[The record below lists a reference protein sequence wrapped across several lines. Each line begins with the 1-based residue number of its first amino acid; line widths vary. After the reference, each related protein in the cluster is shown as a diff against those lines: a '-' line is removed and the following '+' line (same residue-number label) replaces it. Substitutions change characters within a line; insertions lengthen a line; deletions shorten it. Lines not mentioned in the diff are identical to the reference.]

1 MHLALVGTPNSGKTA
16 LFNALTGSRQK
27 VANYPGVTVERKE
40 GSFVTPSGR
49 QVSVV
54 DLPGTYSLRGRS
66 PDEEITRDVVLGRTK
81 GEAMPD
87 LVLCVA
93 DSTNLRLTIRLV
105 LELKSTGRPLAL
117 VLNMFDIATRRGVT
131 VDVPRLSEALGVPV
145 VTSIAVRK
153 GGTADLLRL
162 TDEIAGASAT
172 PHRQNLWEPLTV
184 SQLRATQ
191 READRIIAATVSLP
205 ARPDTWT
212 ARIDAVV
219 LHPVA
224 GLAILMLLL
233 FVMFQAVFAWA
244 QPLMELLSSAFEALG
259 QFVHDTLPAGLL
271 QSFLQNGVISGVGS
285 VIVFLPQ
292 IIIIFLFILL
302 LEDFGY
308 MARAAFLMD
317 RIMGGAGL
325 HGRAFIPLLS
335 SFACA
340 IPGIMATRVID
351 NRRDRLTTILIAPLM
366 TCSARIPVYTLI
378 ISAFIPAKMIWG
390 WVNLQGLVMFGLY
403 AAGIVSALG
412 DVVPDQILHV
422 ARLRAGAVHA
432 GTARLQD
439 AAAEEHR
446 DRHLHAREYVPAARR
461 HHDLLDDGAD
471 LVSGVVPGSRL
482 PAPTEPAINYSLAAM
497 IGKAIAPLLSPLG
510 FNWQIA
516 VALIPGMAAREV
528 AVAALGTVYAIEGGK
543 EAADANRTGA
553 GDQMEPCHRAV
564 AARLVHLRA
573 AMRFHAGGDPPR
585 NRQLE
590 VDGGHLR
597 LHAGARLCREFCHLQ
612 HRGGARRRVAKGRH
626 GTVMGIENFR
636 QLAGYNH
643 WANRRLYDAALK
655 MPDEHYRRPTGV
667 FFGSLHGT
675 LNHLLLTDR
684 VWLKRLTGEGEHPA
698 RLNAI
703 LHEDLKDL
711 VRARMTEDARLI
723 KVIGGYSAA
732 DLGNTVSYQTMSG
745 APQQQPLRDILL
757 HLFNH
762 QTHHRGHAHACC
774 SIVTGTEPLSLDL
787 LLFQRGVP
795 APDLN

>member
-1 MHLALVGTPNSGKTA
+1 MEAPLMHLALVGTPNSGKTA

-40 GSFVTPSGR
+40 GGFVTPRGR

-66 PDEEITRDVVLGRTK
+66 PDEEITRDVVLGRTA
-81 GEAMPD
+81 GEAVPD

-105 LELKSTGRPLAL
+105 LELKRTGRPLML

-131 VDVPRLSEALGVPV
+131 VDVDRLSEALGIPV

-153 GGTADLLRL
+153 GGTAELLRR
-162 TDEIAGASAT
+162 TDEIAAQSA
-172 PHRQNLWEPLTV
+172 PLQENRWQPLSV
-184 SQLRATQ
+184 AELRATQ

-205 ARPDTWT
+205 AKPDTWT
-212 ARIDAVV
+212 ARVDAVV

-224 GLAILMLLL
+224 GLAILAAIL

-244 QPLMELLSSAFEALG
+244 QPLMELLSAAFAALG
-259 QFVHDTLPAGLL
+259 QLVHNTLPAGLL
-271 QSFLQNGVISGVGS
+271 QSFLQNGVIAGVGS

-378 ISAFIPAKMIWG
+378 ISAFIPAEQIWG
-390 WVNLQGLVMFGLY
+390 WADLRGLVMFGLY
-403 AAGIVSALG
+403 AVGIASALG
-412 DVVPDQILHV
+412 VSFLIKFFMLRDYAPAPFMLELPDYKMP
-422 ARLRAGAVHA
+422 RLKSIAIGVYTRAKMFLQRAGTTIFSMMVLIWFLASFPPPPA
-432 GTARLQD
+432 G
-439 AAAEEHR
+439 AE
-446 DRHLHAREYVPAARR
+446 
-461 HHDLLDDGAD
+461 G
-471 LVSGVVPGSRL
+471 
-482 PAPTEPAINYSLAAM
+482 PAINYSLAAM
-497 IGKAIAPLLSPLG
+497 IGKTIEPLLAPLG

-543 EAADANRTGA
+543 EAAEQIGQVLATKWSLATALSLLAWYIFAPQCASTLAVIRRETGSSKWMAVTFGYMLALAYVASLATYHIALAFGA
-553 GDQMEPCHRAV
+553 G
-564 AARLVHLRA
+564 
-573 AMRFHAGGDPPR
+573 
-585 NRQLE
+585 
-590 VDGGHLR
+590 
-597 LHAGARLCREFCHLQ
+597 
-612 HRGGARRRVAKGRH
+612 
-626 GTVMGIENFR
+626 
-636 QLAGYNH
+636 
-643 WANRRLYDAALK
+643 
-655 MPDEHYRRPTGV
+655 
-667 FFGSLHGT
+667 
-675 LNHLLLTDR
+675 
-684 VWLKRLTGEGEHPA
+684 
-698 RLNAI
+698 
-703 LHEDLKDL
+703 
-711 VRARMTEDARLI
+711 
-723 KVIGGYSAA
+723 
-732 DLGNTVSYQTMSG
+732 
-745 APQQQPLRDILL
+745 
-757 HLFNH
+757 
-762 QTHHRGHAHACC
+762 
-774 SIVTGTEPLSLDL
+774 
-787 LLFQRGVP
+787 
-795 APDLN
+795 

>member
-1 MHLALVGTPNSGKTA
+1 MEAPLMHLALVGTPNSGKTA

-27 VANYPGVTVERKE
+27 VANYPGVTVERKQ
-40 GSFVTPSGR
+40 GGFVTPLGR

-66 PDEEITRDVVLGRTK
+66 PDEEITRDVVLGRSA
-81 GEAMPD
+81 GEVVPD

-105 LELKSTGRPLAL
+105 LELKRTGRPLML

-131 VDVPRLSEALGVPV
+131 VDVERLSQALGIPV

-153 GGTADLLRL
+153 GGTAELLRR
-162 TDEIAGASAT
+162 TDEIAAQSAL
-172 PHRQNLWEPLTV
+172 PPQENRWQPLSV
-184 SQLRATQ
+184 AELRATQ

-205 ARPDTWT
+205 AKPDTWT
-212 ARIDAVV
+212 ARVDAVV

-224 GLAILMLLL
+224 GLAILALIL

-244 QPLMELLSSAFEALG
+244 QPLMELLSSAFAALG
-259 QFVHDTLPAGLL
+259 QLVHDTLPAGLL

-378 ISAFIPAKMIWG
+378 ISAFIPAKQIWG
-390 WVNLQGLVMFGLY
+390 WADLRGLVMFGLY
-403 AAGIVSALG
+403 AVGIASALG
-412 DVVPDQILHV
+412 VSFLIKFLMLRDYAPAPFMLELPDYKMP
-422 ARLRAGAVHA
+422 RLKSIAIGVYTRAKMFLQRAGTTIFSMMVLIWFLASFPLPPA
-432 GTARLQD
+432 G
-439 AAAEEHR
+439 AE
-446 DRHLHAREYVPAARR
+446 
-461 HHDLLDDGAD
+461 G
-471 LVSGVVPGSRL
+471 
-482 PAPTEPAINYSLAAM
+482 PAINYSLAAM
-497 IGKAIAPLLSPLG
+497 IGKTIEPLLAPLG

-543 EAADANRTGA
+543 EAAEQIGQVLATKWSLATALSLLAWYIFAPQCASTLAVIRRETGSSKWMAVTFGYMLALAYVASLATYNIALAFGA
-553 GDQMEPCHRAV
+553 G
-564 AARLVHLRA
+564 
-573 AMRFHAGGDPPR
+573 
-585 NRQLE
+585 
-590 VDGGHLR
+590 
-597 LHAGARLCREFCHLQ
+597 
-612 HRGGARRRVAKGRH
+612 
-626 GTVMGIENFR
+626 
-636 QLAGYNH
+636 
-643 WANRRLYDAALK
+643 
-655 MPDEHYRRPTGV
+655 
-667 FFGSLHGT
+667 
-675 LNHLLLTDR
+675 
-684 VWLKRLTGEGEHPA
+684 
-698 RLNAI
+698 
-703 LHEDLKDL
+703 
-711 VRARMTEDARLI
+711 
-723 KVIGGYSAA
+723 
-732 DLGNTVSYQTMSG
+732 
-745 APQQQPLRDILL
+745 
-757 HLFNH
+757 
-762 QTHHRGHAHACC
+762 
-774 SIVTGTEPLSLDL
+774 
-787 LLFQRGVP
+787 
-795 APDLN
+795 